1 MTTSTSTRDRVTSD
15 FTREK
20 ASRPLADR
28 HRVRRLARRRKRGQ
42 GELRCVNST
51 VRALVSLRRR
61 AAASGVQQRM
71 GVIAKRNRPRHAAH
85 TVILS
90 DDTKLLSLRSA
101 VDLGRARAA
110 YRTAAVQTIR
120 RRRQRE
126 RDTQCGIVRPACNAS
141 LMSARSSQHHAVVGT
156 FVGTQRNSHFRLRRQ
171 MAVIHDSDQQTATMR
186 RLENIGNAASL
197 PLRKMDERRQSTPN
211 VRRGRE
217 TIAS

>member
-1 MTTSTSTRDRVTSD
+1 MTSD

-85 TVILS
+85 TVISS

-110 YRTAAVQTIR
+110 HRAAAMQTIR

-126 RDTQCGIVRPACNAS
+126 RESDTQCGIVRPACNAS

-156 FVGTQRNSHFRLRRQ
+156 FVGTQRSSHFRLRRQ
-171 MAVIHDSDQQTATMR
+171 TTVIHDSDQQTATMR
-186 RLENIGNAASL
+186 RLENTGNAASL

-211 VRRGRE
+211 GAVEKQLR
-217 TIAS
+217 AD